1 MATTTDDATV
11 VARFLVD
18 LDTPTE
24 ATVAEV
30 VRRAT
35 A

>member
-1 MATTTDDATV
+1 MATTTDDATA
-11 VARFLVD
+11 VARFRID
-18 LDTPTE
+18 LDTPTG
-24 ATVAEV
+24 ANVAEV